1 MYGPEVARVLVV
13 GGGIVGTAHA
23 YEAIAR
29 GYDVHQ
35 FEAAPESRE
44 ASVRS
49 LGLLS
54 FSCAAPGLDLDLS
67 VSAREMW
74 ATILHAP
81 ERASGGAGELF
92 RPIGSCVIA
101 ADDAELAT
109 LEKLAAQPDA
119 VERGWALLPRAS
131 AEAAHPALAGRYSGA
146 LRSEIDAVIEPAA
159 ALRAMRSSM
168 EASGRYTLRAGT
180 EIREI
185 ESDGV
190 VDHLGK
196 VTRGDLVVVCP
207 GASFRLAES
216 VLTQPNA
223 LRAVRI
229 QAVQTAGTTPQLDTS
244 LMDLTSLLNHG
255 VQGTRSPHREVQPG
269 EAEIAVRVKCAPRRD
284 GGLLV
289 GEVQDGDDPAGFD
302 LVERPMAEV
311 LERLGRVL
319 GSAPLEVTRRWSGVV
334 HDSTDARLWYR
345 ENLEQSVVVV
355 AGTDERGVT
364 LAPAIARDTFDWLI
378 DGSDSG
384 ATTPGAKID

>member
-1 MYGPEVARVLVV
+1 MYGPGVARVLVV

-29 GYDVHQ
+29 GFDVHQ

-49 LGLLS
+49 LGILG
-54 FSCAAPGLDLDLS
+54 FSGAAPGLDLDLS
-67 VSAREMW
+67 VRAREMW
-74 ATILHAP
+74 ATILQDP
-81 ERASGGAGELF
+81 DRGPGGTDLF
-92 RPIGSCVIA
+92 RPIGSCVMA
-101 ADDAELAT
+101 ADQAEFAT

-119 VERGWALLPRAS
+119 AERGWVLLPRAS
-131 AEAAHPALAGRYSGA
+131 AEAAHPALAGRYAGV
-146 LRSEIDAVIEPAA
+146 LRSDIDAVIEPAA
-159 ALRAMRSSM
+159 ALRAMRSWM
-168 EASGRYTLRAGT
+168 ESSGRYTLHAGT

-190 VDHLGK
+190 VDHLDK

-223 LRAVRI
+223 LQAVRI
-229 QAVQTAGTTPQLDTS
+229 QAVQTAGTTPPLDTS
-244 LMDLTSLLNHG
+244 LIDLTSLLTHG
-255 VQGTRSPHREVQPG
+255 VEGTNSPYRDVEPG
-269 EAEIAVRVKCAPRRD
+269 ESGLAVRVKCAPRRS

-289 GEVQDGDDPAGFD
+289 GEVQDADDPASFD
-302 LVERPMAEV
+302 LMERPMAEV
-311 LERLGRVL
+311 LERLGQIF
-319 GSAPLEVTRRWSGVV
+319 GSPPPEVTRRWSGVV

-345 ENLEQSVVVV
+345 DNLEQSVVVV

-378 DGSDSG
+378 DGTDSG
-384 ATTPGAKID
+384 ATTPGAKFN